1 MSSSSVIQTHGMLV
15 VTQIITPENGPGY
28 VVPSAEIQKGAFC
41 QLPKMFHKF
50 LKGEPKPLGAVQ
62 IMIGIVNFLF
72 GIVLCFI
79 PSLAAFT
86 GIPFWTGLM
95 YIISGSLCVAASKN
109 SNSCLMKGALGTNIV
124 SAIFSGIAI
133 IMYLLDVTVFFYTHY
148 CSYSTNQGNSE
159 FYECKLLKHL
169 LLNAGNGIKG
179 ILLVLAIL
187 EFCVTISLS
196 AFGCKALC
204 GNNIEP
210 TVIIQQSPESTNY
223 PVQYY
228 SGNAIPPPPTQEHIP
243 YTIPACPPPYSNQ
256 MKQADYSEHA

>member
-28 VVPSAEIQKGAFC
+28 VVPSAEITKGGFC

-50 LKGEPKPLGAVQ
+50 LKGEPKPLGIVQ

-72 GIVLCFI
+72 GIILCFI
-79 PSLAAFT
+79 VSLAAFT

-95 YIISGSLCVAASKN
+95 YIISGSFCVAASKN
-109 SNSCLMKGALGTNIV
+109 SNSC
-124 SAIFSGIAI
+124 
-133 IMYLLDVTVFFYTHY
+133 
-148 CSYSTNQGNSE
+148 
-159 FYECKLLKHL
+159 
-169 LLNAGNGIKG
+169 LNAGNGIKG
-179 ILLVLAIL
+179 ILLVFAIL

-210 TVIIQQSPESTNY
+210 SVIIQKSPESTNY
-223 PVQYY
+223 PVQNY
-228 SGNAIPPPPTQEHIP
+228 SDNAIPPPPTQEYIP
-243 YTIPACPPPYSNQ
+243 FTIPACPPPYSDQ
-256 MKQADYSEHA
+256 MK

>member
-28 VVPSAEIQKGAFC
+28 VVPSAEITKGGFC

-50 LKGEPKPLGAVQ
+50 LKGEPKPLGIVQ

-72 GIVLCFI
+72 GIILCFI
-79 PSLAAFT
+79 VSLAAFT

-95 YIISGSLCVAASKN
+95 YIISGSFCVAASKN
-109 SNSCLMKGALGTNIV
+109 SNSCLIKGALGTNIV

-133 IMYLLDVTVFFYTHY
+133 IIYSLDVTYFSYTRYRSH
-148 CSYSTNQGNSE
+148 STNNENSE
-159 FYECKLLKHL
+159 NYECQLLKYL
-169 LLNAGNGIKG
+169 YLNAGNGIKG
-179 ILLVLAIL
+179 ILLVFAIL

-210 TVIIQQSPESTNY
+210 SVIIQKSPESTNY
-223 PVQYY
+223 PVQNY
-228 SGNAIPPPPTQEHIP
+228 SDNAIPPPPTQEYIP
-243 YTIPACPPPYSNQ
+243 FTIPACPPPYSDQ
-256 MKQADYSEHA
+256 MK